1 MIVNITLKDGDVVSF
16 ETDQISDD
24 QKKITANT
32 IIRKVATLEIM
43 NESLVIASQ
52 VHRSTLEDLL
62 MNCDEAKIEEVSN
75 DQKSAD

>member
-62 MNCDEAKIEEVSN
+62 MNCDEAKIEKDSN
-75 DQKSAD
+75 D

>member
-62 MNCDEAKIEEVSN
+62 MNCDEAKIEKDSN
-75 DQKSAD
+75 DQKAV

>member
-32 IIRKVATLEIM
+32 IIRMVATLEIM

-62 MNCDEAKIEEVSN
+62 MNCDEAKIEKDSN
-75 DQKSAD
+75 D

>member
-24 QKKITANT
+24 QKKITDNT
-32 IIRKVATLEIM
+32 IIRQVATLEIM

-62 MNCDEAKIEEVSN
+62 MNCDEAKIEKDSN
-75 DQKSAD
+75 D

>member
-62 MNCDEAKIEEVSN
+62 MNCDEAKIEK
-75 DQKSAD
+75 DRAAI

>member
-1 MIVNITLKDGDVVSF
+1 MIVNITLKDGHVVSF

-62 MNCDEAKIEEVSN
+62 MNCDEAKIEKDSN
-75 DQKSAD
+75 D

>member
-62 MNCDEAKIEEVSN
+62 MNYDEAKIEKDSN
-75 DQKSAD
+75 D

>member
-43 NESLVIASQ
+43 
-52 VHRSTLEDLL
+52 
-62 MNCDEAKIEEVSN
+62 K
-75 DQKSAD
+75 

>member
-43 NESLVIASQ
+43 NESLVIARQ

-62 MNCDEAKIEEVSN
+62 MNCDEAKIEKDSN
-75 DQKSAD
+75 D